1 MIFKTVWI
9 EWVLG
14 VSVSQVI
21 DKLLD
26 IIIFS
31 VRLYQIFLSVK
42 FMLICNKLLLKR
54 EWKQN
59 IGRDISW

>member
-31 VRLYQIFLSVK
+31 VRLYEIF
-42 FMLICNKLLLKR
+42 
-54 EWKQN
+54 
-59 IGRDISW
+59 